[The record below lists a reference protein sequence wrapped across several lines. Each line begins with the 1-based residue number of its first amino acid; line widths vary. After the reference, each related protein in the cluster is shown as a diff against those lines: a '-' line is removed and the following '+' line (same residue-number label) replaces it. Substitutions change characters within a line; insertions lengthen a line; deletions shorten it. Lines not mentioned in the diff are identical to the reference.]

1 MNDVNYSWIYTY
13 VYIYIVRFCKTY
25 TSCLL
30 CVLYVSIL
38 LWFLGFPPLTE
49 TARKAMEHVYGNA
62 VASAGGFSALPRSI
76 QWREYRGPD
85 SQWMTWMTDA
95 RRWSLLL
102 WQIREWLPS
111 ILWWWFYCQE
121 GNNGAFLSYLEI
133 LEEQHWRSCFT
144 GGLRSNDHVHNF
156 RNAFGWCCSRLS
168 VDVKLWDKMT
178 SIGSDQGGAVLDYS
192 EFTQPDPKS
201 CV

>member
-1 MNDVNYSWIYTY
+1 MSTVCIVCIHFALVSWISPSHWNSAEGHGA
-13 VYIYIVRFCKTY
+13 RLWKCR
-25 TSCLL
+25 CLGRWL
-30 CVLYVSIL
+30 FSV
-38 LWFLGFPPLTE
+38 
-49 TARKAMEHVYGNA
+49 A
-62 VASAGGFSALPRSI
+62 VSI
-76 QWREYRGPD
+76 QWREYQGPD

-133 LEEQHWRSCFT
+133 LGEQHWRSCFT

-168 VDVKLWDKMT
+168 VDVKSWDKMT

>member
-1 MNDVNYSWIYTY
+1 MIWMMWTIHEYIRM
-13 VYIYIVRFCKTY
+13 YIYIVRFCKTY

-121 GNNGAFLSYLEI
+121 GNNGAFSI
-133 LEEQHWRSCFT
+133 LLGDTWRTALAFLFHWWLAKQRPCT
-144 GGLRSNDHVHNF
+144 
-156 RNAFGWCCSRLS
+156 
-168 VDVKLWDKMT
+168 
-178 SIGSDQGGAVLDYS
+178 
-192 EFTQPDPKS
+192 
-201 CV
+201 